1 MTTLTCYRGR
11 VKGAVTLTARNFQ
24 ISNDLGAGHCSAR
37 RALSGPHRAQSR
49 FSFADEVRQTVKSN
63 RSVQKNSRSANL
75 SDGSLILVAAR
86 DARGRVAGANK
97 TDRQSIERGDFCMVE
112 SARGHLIDNK
122 HCLGYL
128 ERASRR
134 FRLRGAWSS
143 RRGAKDTT
151 CRRSS
156 AARVSIASLG
166 DGSLMVAMFTL
177 HGRWRVRI
185 HSASLGSTV
194 ASTLCINAGK
204 RKTAPASSLVS
215 VFHNALASIHV
226 DRIRT
231 IRCGKLP
238 RGIIAL
244 HQGNYE

>member
-1 MTTLTCYRGR
+1 
-11 VKGAVTLTARNFQ
+11 
-24 ISNDLGAGHCSAR
+24 
-37 RALSGPHRAQSR
+37 LSRPAMREGGWP
-49 FSFADEVRQTVKSN
+49 EQTRPIVN
-63 RSVQKNSRSANL
+63 RC
-75 SDGSLILVAAR
+75 
-86 DARGRVAGANK
+86 
-97 TDRQSIERGDFCMVE
+97 ERGDFCMVE

-194 ASTLCINAGK
+194 ASTLCINAGFIGVF
-204 RKTAPASSLVS
+204 PSSTPRGLTS
-215 VFHNALASIHV
+215 PRRGCMALAIV
-226 DRIRT
+226 QRIPKGAELRLSLAPT
-231 IRCGKLP
+231 KAQNCA
-238 RGIIAL
+238 GIVIGL
-244 HQGNYE
+244 RFP